1 MAARR
6 CQAFITDQNESWY
19 IENCSG
25 TQYAAIR
32 LNDDLLFLEPNMA
45 VIGSVDLDDTENVIA
60 SPKLIET
67 AKAAGTFQGS
77 EIDNVIDYR
86 ASYAGRRL
94 CRQAAGRRYATIST
108 APTTRTP

>member
-1 MAARR
+1 MAAPTVPGL
-6 CQAFITDQNESWY
+6 FITDQNESWY

-25 TQYAAIR
+25 TQYVAIR

-67 AKAAGTFQGS
+67 AKAAGTFAGN
-77 EIDNVIDYR
+77 EAENVIDYR
-86 ASYAGRRL
+86 ASYAGRL
-94 CRQAAGRRYATIST
+94 DSCRQAACRRSQL
-108 APTTRTP
+108 PQQRLPL